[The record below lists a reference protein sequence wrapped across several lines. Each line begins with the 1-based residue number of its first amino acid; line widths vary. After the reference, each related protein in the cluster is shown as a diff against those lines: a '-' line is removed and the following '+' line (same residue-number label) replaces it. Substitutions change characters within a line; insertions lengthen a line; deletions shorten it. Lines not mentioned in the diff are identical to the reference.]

1 MVTTNQKCIID
12 TNTKRERN
20 PNITLNIVIKSQ
32 GKRTTEKETKKDF
45 RNTTKII
52 NKMAVNIYLSKI
64 ILSVNG
70 QNALIRRHRVTEW
83 IQKQDSYIY
92 CLQGTHFRSKD
103 THTLKVKG

>member
-20 PNITLNIVIKSQ
+20 PSITLNIVIKSQ
-32 GKRTTEKETKKDF
+32 GKITTEKETKKDF

-70 QNALIRRHRVTEW
+70 QNALIRRHRVAEW

-103 THTLKVKG
+103 THRLKKG